1 MTTAHTTGPGAGATD
16 NGRVLGIVERA
27 YRGAVEKQFFDVLY
41 MAVELHRQL
50 GGMDIL
56 LRGPA
61 VTCAVEAAETGP
73 LRFGDRVLDTLT
85 DPRHDLRVLLDAG
98 VRIFAQ
104 EEDLTALG
112 FAPGDLLDDV
122 RPVPAAEMAGRWPEY
137 RMVSYL

>member
-1 MTTAHTTGPGAGATD
+1 MTAATD
-16 NGRVLGIVERA
+16 RDTTLDGRVLGIVERA

-61 VTCAVEAAETGP
+61 VTCALRAAETAP
-73 LRFGDRVLDTLT
+73 LTFGGRVLDTLS
-85 DPRHDLRVLLDAG
+85 DQRRDLRALLAAG
-98 VRIFAQ
+98 VRVLVQ
-104 EEDLTALG
+104 EEDLTDLG
-112 FAPGDLLDDV
+112 LGPADLVDAAV
-122 RPVPAAEMAGRWPEY
+122 RPVTSAQLSGWWPHY

>member
-1 MTTAHTTGPGAGATD
+1 MTAEHNTTTGTD

-61 VTCAVEAAETGP
+61 VTCALAAAEVGP
-73 LRFGDRVLDTLT
+73 LRFGGRVLDSLT
-85 DPRHDLRVLLDAG
+85 DPRRDLRVLLDAG
-98 VRIFAQ
+98 VRVLVQ
-104 EEDLTALG
+104 KEDLTALG
-112 FAPGDLLDDV
+112 FDPGDLLDPAV
-122 RPVPAAEMAGRWPEY
+122 RPVSAAEVVRRWPEY
-137 RMVSYL
+137 RTVSFL